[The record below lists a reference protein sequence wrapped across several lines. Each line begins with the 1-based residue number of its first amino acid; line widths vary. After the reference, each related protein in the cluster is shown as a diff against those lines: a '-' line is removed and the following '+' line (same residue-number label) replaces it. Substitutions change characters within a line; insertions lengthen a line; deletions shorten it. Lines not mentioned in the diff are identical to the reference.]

1 MIKQNHRGELLRF
14 EIMSK
19 KIQREITFTCITKS
33 EKNCC
38 LTKVEI
44 LSLTV

>member
-33 EKNCC
+33 EKIVV
-38 LTKVEI
+38 TKVEI